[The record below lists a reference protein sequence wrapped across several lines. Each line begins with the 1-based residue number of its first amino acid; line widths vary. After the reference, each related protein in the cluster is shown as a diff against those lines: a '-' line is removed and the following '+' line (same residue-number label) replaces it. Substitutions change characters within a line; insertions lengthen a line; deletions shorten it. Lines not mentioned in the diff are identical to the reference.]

1 MTVTLESILD
11 AARARV
17 RQLRAHRGSIEE
29 AARAAPVAPDWSTGL
44 RGSTLTVIAE
54 VKRRSPSAG
63 PIAPELDPATH
74 ARAFVAGGAGAISV
88 LTDEAHFGG
97 SLADLE
103 AVASAVSVPLLR
115 KDFILDPLQ
124 LHESRAAGASAVLLI
139 VRVLAPAQLADLSA
153 VAGDLGLA
161 RLVEVHTLD
170 ELELAVSLEP
180 ESIGVNSRDLETF
193 RVQLDGAETV
203 LRAVPPEVTAVAESG
218 IATRTDVERVAA
230 WGADA
235 ILVGTALARAPDPAT
250 RVAALSGVGR
260 RGRGATRDARRTTSA
275 DR

>member
-1 MTVTLESILD
+1 MTVTLQSILD

-17 RQLRAHRGSIEE
+17 RRLRARRGVIEE
-29 AARAAPVAPDWSTGL
+29 AARAAPVPPDWLAAL
-44 RGSTLTVIAE
+44 RGPTLAVIAE

-63 PIAPELDPATH
+63 AIAPGVDPAAY
-74 ARAFVAGGAGAISV
+74 ARACVGGGARAISV
-88 LTDEAHFGG
+88 LTDEVHFGG
-97 SLADLE
+97 SLADLD

-115 KDFILDPLQ
+115 KDFILDPVQ

-139 VRVLAPAQLADLSA
+139 VRALDPAQLVDLSA
-153 VAGDLGLA
+153 AARALGLA

-170 ELELAVSLEP
+170 ELERAVSLEP
-180 ESIGVNSRDLETF
+180 ETIGVNSRDLTTF
-193 RVQLDGAETV
+193 RVQLEGAEAV
-203 LRAVPPEVTAVAESG
+203 LRAVPPDVTAVAESG
-218 IATRTDVERVAA
+218 IATRSDVERVAA

-250 RVAALSGVGR
+250 RVGALSGVDR
-260 RGRGATRDARRTTSA
+260 RGRGAPRDARRITS